1 MLTEETFLVW
11 TGGDRKRRVYVKHQ
25 RARGQLVKQMGKR
38 IPEKEREEDSLEKH
52 KRVSIQHEMM
62 RKQICL
68 LLLVDKKIW
77 ERKRKKTDTFLINS
91 GGKKSFCL

>member
-1 MLTEETFLVW
+1 MW

-52 KRVSIQHEMM
+52 KRVSIQHEMT
-62 RKQICL
+62 RKQIYL
-68 LLLVDKKIW
+68 LLSADKKIMGT
-77 ERKRKKTDTFLINS
+77 KKKKKKITDTFLINS
-91 GGKKSFCL
+91 GGKKVFA